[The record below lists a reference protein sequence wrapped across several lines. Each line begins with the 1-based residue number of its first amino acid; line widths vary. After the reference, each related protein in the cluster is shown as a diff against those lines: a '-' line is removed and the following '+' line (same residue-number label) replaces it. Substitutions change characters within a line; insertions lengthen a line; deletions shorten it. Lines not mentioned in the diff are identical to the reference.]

1 MGRLAGT
8 RPRRGERTT
17 TVSKGKDAVPAKPA
31 TLKEVAEAVGCSVAT
46 VSRVLAGDR
55 PVGPELARRV
65 QEAAR
70 DLGYL
75 PNQVARAL
83 RSRSTATV
91 GLVIPQIT
99 NPFFPAL
106 MREVEHALH
115 DQGRALLLADSADS
129 AELEAERVELLI
141 ARQVDGLIV
150 APVDREKS
158 VPTLA
163 KAAARVPVVLLDRSV
178 DVQAD
183 AVTVDN
189 FAGMRLLLEHLKG
202 LGHSRFWFLGAAG
215 EASAAVERR
224 AAFQDWAA
232 RNAAA
237 WRVELGDF
245 SIEFGRHGAGRA
257 VTAAAAHR
265 PDALVCAN
273 DLIAAGAVQRLREL
287 GVSVPGELAVSG
299 FDDVDLA
306 SLTAP
311 RLTTVHQP
319 YPELAAEAA
328 RMLTARI
335 VQPDAPARTVRLAP
349 TLVTRGS
356 TVAPEVS
363 QGSKS

>member
-1 MGRLAGT
+1 MGARDGT
-8 RPRRGERTT
+8 GLHREERTR
-17 TVSKGKDAVPAKPA
+17 TVSKGKDAKPA
-31 TLKEVAEAVGCSVAT
+31 TLREVAEAVGCSVAT

-70 DLGYL
+70 ELGYL

-115 DQGRALLLADSADS
+115 DQGRALLLADSAD
-129 AELEAERVELLI
+129 APELEAERVELLI

-150 APVDREKS
+150 APVDQERS
-158 VPTLA
+158 VPTLV
-163 KAAARVPVVLLDRSV
+163 KAADRVPVVLLDRSV
-178 DVQAD
+178 EVRAD
-183 AVTVDN
+183 TVTVDN
-189 FAGMRLLLEHLKG
+189 TAGMGLLLEHLRD

-215 EASAAVERR
+215 DSSSAVERR
-224 AAFQDWAA
+224 AAFQEWAV
-232 RNAAA
+232 RHAAF

-245 SIEFGRHGAGRA
+245 SIEFGRYSAGRA
-257 VTAAAAHR
+257 VTAAAAQR

-287 GVSVPGELAVSG
+287 GVSVPTELAVSG

-306 SLTAP
+306 SLTTP
-311 RLTTVHQP
+311 RLTTVRQP
-319 YPELAAEAA
+319 YRELAAEAA

-335 VQPDAPARTVRLAP
+335 QQPDAAARTVRLAP
-349 TLVTRGS
+349 TLVARGS
-356 TVAPEVS
+356 TVALEIP
-363 QGSKS
+363 QGARP